1 MTGSRV
7 GLGRSGRVGWGGVGS
22 IVRVPGNRRLL
33 VIVVYLPESISPVQA
48 VITVPA
54 KHHGESIVIFHLEI
68 VIFHISIATFHMS
81 GEVRWGGV
89 VWDPL

>member
-1 MTGSRV
+1 M
-7 GLGRSGRVGWGGVGS
+7 GS

-33 VIVVYLPESISPVQA
+33 VIVVHLPESISPFQA

-54 KHHGESIVIFHLEI
+54 KHYGDSIVIFHLEI

-89 VWDPL
+89 VWGP